1 MFILANFLKAT
12 AFVLD
17 SVLMIYMWIIIIRAL
32 ASWLNPDPYN
42 PIVQFLYSI
51 TEPVM
56 YRVRQVLPMSGMGI
70 DFSPLIIILAI
81 MFLRMFL
88 VQSLD
93 MVALRLA

>member
-1 MFILANFLKAT
+1 
-12 AFVLD
+12 
-17 SVLMIYMWIIIIRAL
+17 MIYMWIIIIRAL